1 MTNKQRHHNH
11 PMHIPVMMAAWQC
24 HLLLP
29 RINVLQTLAQLSPP
43 KSGWLLDSV
52 RQLQELVNH
61 TGSSLQSKMDA
72 GALLYLGSTEL
83 PSCSRED
90 LDLGGYQT

>member
-1 MTNKQRHHNH
+1 MTNKHRHHNH
-11 PMHIPVMMAAWQC
+11 LMHIPVMMAAWQC

-29 RINVLQTLAQLSPP
+29 RINLLQTLAQPSP
-43 KSGWLLDSV
+43 KSGWLLNSV
-52 RQLQELVNH
+52 RQLQGLVNH
-61 TGSSLQSKMDA
+61 IGSSLQSKMDA
-72 GALLYLGSTEL
+72 GALLYLGSAEL